1 MILKDKQLINAQSPT
16 AKAGQQQ
23 EQDVAFYLRRAFKD
37 HPKIFVINDFSF
49 THNGEKAQIDHL
61 IVYPYGLILIE
72 SKSISGEVKV
82 NQQGEWTRT
91 LGKKWVGMPSP
102 VKQVELQQR
111 LLSEYLHEHR
121 EQILPKLLG
130 FKQQPFRFRQW
141 HCLCAVS
148 SNSIIERDSMP
159 KNISAQIVKS
169 EFLVD
174 KLNKLMDLRSRVV
187 STLTFDTRPDFR
199 DNELKSITDFL
210 LSEEV
215 PKSNTVVETPAV
227 TYEIGDD
234 KTDGQPKAVEKH
246 SSNENAAKLACKKCG
261 TANTKHL
268 KAHAGRYGYYVQ
280 CRICNTNTAMKLPCP
295 KCSNKQT
302 KVTKRQT
309 TYTLNCQACHSSTLL
324 MEASQEA
331 ACQ

>member
-49 THNGEKAQIDHL
+49 THNGEQAQIDHL

-102 VKQVELQQR
+102 VKQVELQQT
-111 LLSEYLHEHR
+111 LLADYLHEHR

-130 FKQQPFRFRQW
+130 FKQQSFRFRQW

-148 SNSIIERDSMP
+148 SNSVIERDSMP
-159 KNISAQIVKS
+159 KDISAQIVKS

-174 KLNKLMDLRSRVV
+174 KLNKLMDLRSKVL

-215 PKSNTVVETPAV
+215 PKLNTVAETSAQ
-227 TYEIGDD
+227 TYEISDSE
-234 KTDGQPKAVEKH
+234 TNEQPKVAEPKSQTVN
-246 SSNENAAKLACKKCG
+246 SVILACKKCG
-261 TANTKHL
+261 NTEKL
-268 KAHAGRYGYYVQ
+268 KAHAGRYGYYVH
-280 CRICNTNTAMKLPCP
+280 CDKCDTNTAMKLPCP
-295 KCSNKQT
+295 QCSSKQT
-302 KVTKRQT
+302 KVAKRQT
-309 TYTLNCQACHSSTLL
+309 TYTLNCQACYSSALL
-324 MEASQEA
+324 MDTSAEAV
-331 ACQ
+331 C